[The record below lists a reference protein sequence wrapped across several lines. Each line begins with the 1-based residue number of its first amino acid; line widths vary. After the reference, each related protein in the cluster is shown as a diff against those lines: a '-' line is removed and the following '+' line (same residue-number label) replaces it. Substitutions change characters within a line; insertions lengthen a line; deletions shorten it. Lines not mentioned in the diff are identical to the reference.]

1 MRFLLQAKF
10 YIERLFSFA
19 LQTNQADL
27 DHILIY
33 LISALKKVHP
43 HMADEPLSRPISR
56 WKIQANLNISP
67 KIDLGR
73 RLICDRQVSLNFQA
87 AYVDQIMI

>member
-1 MRFLLQAKF
+1 MTFNLLLMA
-10 YIERLFSFA
+10 
-19 LQTNQADL
+19 AD
-27 DHILIY
+27 
-33 LISALKKVHP
+33 KKVE
-43 HMADEPLSRPISR
+43 MNVDAYCRAVRRVNSNFGITDLRACCSQWRIGTVS
-56 WKIQANLNISP
+56 LNISP

>member
-1 MRFLLQAKF
+1 MIHDFQIHRIRELRKRGYSQRQVAKELG
-10 YIERLFSFA
+10 I
-19 LQTNQADL
+19 
-27 DHILIY
+27 
-33 LISALKKVHP
+33 
-43 HMADEPLSRPISR
+43 
-56 WKIQANLNISP
+56 NLNISP